1 MKKKDKRTVE
11 NRKLTSKQRAFI
23 EARIAKPTDSLAES
37 ARKAGYA
44 EATAKS
50 VSKNIIDNRGTQRFL
65 EQLATDEILATK
77 INEGLEAYKRDITGD
92 YYPDF
97 RTRLEYLR
105 EILGLKGYKKE
116 NVINIDQR
124 LQTNNLIFEVDESKT
139 K

>member
-1 MKKKDKRTVE
+1 MKKKDKRSIA
-11 NRKLTSKQRAFI
+11 NKKLTNKQKAFI
-23 EARIAKPTDSLAES
+23 EARIANPTDSLAES

-44 EATAKS
+44 PATVQN
-50 VSKNIIDNRGTQRFL
+50 VSKNIIDNRGTQRFI
-65 EQLATDEILATK
+65 EKLATDDTLAVK

-116 NVINIDQR
+116 AVVNIDNKMQVN
-124 LQTNNLIFEVDESKT
+124 QLIFEVDEE
-139 K
+139 